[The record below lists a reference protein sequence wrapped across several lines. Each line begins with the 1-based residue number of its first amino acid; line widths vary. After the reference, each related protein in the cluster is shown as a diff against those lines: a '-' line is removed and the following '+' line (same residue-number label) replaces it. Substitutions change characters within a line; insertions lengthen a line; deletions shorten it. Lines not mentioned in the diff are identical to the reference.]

1 MKKVLFAF
9 FVVFVILMASFV
21 VQAQDE
27 SGLPVTE
34 PGPEVLIPEI
44 IPQEDAGIVKVTDK
58 VVIQITGHNDS
69 FEYDGS
75 EHSVDGYEYEIICDD
90 NPDLDFSDFNLSLKD
105 GYGASSVQTTPGYY
119 RMGMAA
125 DWFDYNREKYV
136 NVSFEIEDGWFE
148 ITENELWEREQFPE
162 LYEVEEIVEEE
173 IVEEPEEEPIVEE
186 PEEEPV
192 VEEPEEEPIVEEP
205 VEEPVVEEPVE
216 EPVVEEPEEEP
227 VVEEPE
233 EEPVVEE
240 PVEEPVVE
248 EPVEEPVVKEPVEE
262 PVVEEPVEEPV
273 VIDPVLVDE
282 EPEVT
287 VLEPV
292 IENEDSQLENVPTN
306 EPTEIVPEIVDE
318 PETEIDPEPTE
329 VDDHVYD
336 TVVVSIKGNQ
346 SIVDYDGQEHV
357 VEGYEV
363 TDISNSEYSEA
374 DFMFTGVDRAALTEP
389 GIQFM
394 GLDKTLFGNKNTRF
408 VDVEFDIT
416 DGFIEISPSNF
427 GITDEESEEP
437 VEGELTEGEEA
448 VEGELTEGEEAVEGE
463 LTEGEE
469 IVEGELTEGEEPV
482 EGEQTEGEETVEG
495 ELTEGEEPVEGELT
509 EGEEPVEGELT
520 EGEETVEGELTE
532 GEETVRIET
541 LPAGVIIYSEPNED
555 SEVVSTLTEAEQV
568 TVVATDELGWSE
580 LLLADN
586 ETKGYAVLGE
596 ILKPAATE
604 ETEMKVTVLPGKEI
618 RLGADGSEFVMFTT
632 SEDETTEMTVLE
644 IIGNWYKVQVDE
656 ERIGYVYRGDVLIEE
671 NAGSV
676 SETELTAVTPE
687 AQPQVEK
694 NVEIF
699 TSRRAV
705 VEMGETIELRSE
717 LSGFTEEELAG
728 ITYQWQCD
736 KDGDGVFENADGES
750 NEATY
755 RYQANE
761 DNLTWDWQLTVTF

>member
-1 MKKVLFAF
+1 M
-9 FVVFVILMASFV
+9 
-21 VQAQDE
+21 
-27 SGLPVTE
+27 
-34 PGPEVLIPEI
+34 
-44 IPQEDAGIVKVTDK
+44 
-58 VVIQITGHNDS
+58 
-69 FEYDGS
+69 
-75 EHSVDGYEYEIICDD
+75 
-90 NPDLDFSDFNLSLKD
+90 
-105 GYGASSVQTTPGYY
+105 
-119 RMGMAA
+119 
-125 DWFDYNREKYV
+125 
-136 NVSFEIEDGWFE
+136 
-148 ITENELWEREQFPE
+148 
-162 LYEVEEIVEEE
+162 
-173 IVEEPEEEPIVEE
+173 
-186 PEEEPV
+186 
-192 VEEPEEEPIVEEP
+192 
-205 VEEPVVEEPVE
+205 
-216 EPVVEEPEEEP
+216 
-227 VVEEPE
+227 

-262 PVVEEPVEEPV
+262 PVVKEPVEEPVVKEPVEEPVVKEPLEEKPV

-292 IENEDSQLENVPTN
+292 IENEDSQPENVPTN

-318 PETEIDPEPTE
+318 PETKIDPEPTE

-427 GITDEESEEP
+427 GITDEE
-437 VEGELTEGEEA
+437 T
-448 VEGELTEGEEAVEGE
+448 
-463 LTEGEE
+463 
-469 IVEGELTEGEEPV
+469 
-482 EGEQTEGEETVEG
+482 EETVEG
-495 ELTEGEEPVEGELT
+495 ELTEGEEIVEGELT

-687 AQPQVEK
+687 AQPEVEK

-705 VEMGETIELRSE
+705 VEMGETIELRSQ